1 MYSSAYVEN
10 YKMEEQARKQAQIL
24 ALEDEIRHIHK
35 SDGKYKR
42 AQDKQKELESK
53 TMQLLDEKYY
63 LEKNM
68 NGIINEP
75 ENKIIRLKSELK
87 TVYND
92 VDSVD
97 SKILN
102 MK

>member
-1 MYSSAYVEN
+1 
-10 YKMEEQARKQAQIL
+10 
-24 ALEDEIRHIHK
+24 
-35 SDGKYKR
+35 
-42 AQDKQKELESK
+42 
-53 TMQLLDEKYY
+53 MQLLDEKYY